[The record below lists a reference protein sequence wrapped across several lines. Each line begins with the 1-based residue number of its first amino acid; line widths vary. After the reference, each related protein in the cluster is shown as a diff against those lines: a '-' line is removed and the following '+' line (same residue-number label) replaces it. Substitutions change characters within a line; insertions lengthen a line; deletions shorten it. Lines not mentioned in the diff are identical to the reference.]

1 MPNWL
6 NSLLGRRTQPVNLRD
21 LEGAQRLANE
31 LYDGPVKLED
41 GPGGTSK
48 SIDAGDRF
56 VHGEPGNPMIEK
68 LGPVRTE
75 DLAFRAAV
83 VKAGKDLAA
92 SGASF
97 AGSASQDKVNEVLWT
112 KGYGGKM
119 QVRKW
124 LAEGGTGKPSVALRD
139 IFENGNKYGFE
150 CATAMMV
157 IYHKAILDHVGDEAF
172 DRLFTEPRNL
182 KFFRWSIE
190 DSDFTDVKR
199 LAHVP
204 SKLKPG
210 SHYYYKNPDASEA
223 NSAFG
228 GENVIYLGDGR
239 FYAHGIR
246 GASGTFEVTEAEI
259 LDTLTRLRKPGAT
272 EKPYRIDME
281 MHLDGLALSKKA
293 VPDVTDLPL

>member
-6 NSLLGRRTQPVNLRD
+6 SNLFTRPQPLVSLRD
-21 LEGAQRLANE
+21 IEGAERLAAE
-31 LYDGPVKLED
+31 VYDRPPTLED
-41 GPGGTSK
+41 APGGK
-48 SIDAGDRF
+48 RGEIDPGDRF
-56 VHGEPGNPMIEK
+56 VSGTPSNPMIEP
-68 LGPVRTE
+68 LGEKRTE

-83 VKAGKDLAA
+83 VRASEELAQ
-92 SGASF
+92 SGAAF
-97 AGSASQDKVNEVLWT
+97 AGTAKQDKVNEVLWT
-112 KGYGGKM
+112 MGYGGKM

-124 LAEGGTGKPSVALRD
+124 LKDGGIGKPSVALRD
-139 IFENGNKYGFE
+139 IFKNGDQYGFE

-182 KFFRWSIE
+182 KFFRWNIE
-190 DSDFTDVKR
+190 DDDFVDVKR

-210 SHYYYKNPDASEA
+210 SHYYYKNEGADPK
-223 NSAFG
+223 NSAWG
-228 GENVIYLGDGR
+228 GENVIYLGDGK

-246 GASGTFEVTEAEI
+246 GASGNFVVTEEEI
-259 LDTLTRLRKPGAT
+259 LTTLRNLRSPDST
-272 EKPYRIDME
+272 IEPHRIDMV

-293 VPDVTDLPL
+293 VPDTVET

>member
-6 NSLLGRRTQPVNLRD
+6 SHLFSRTQPISFRD
-21 LEGAQRLANE
+21 LEGAERIAE
-31 LYDGPVKLED
+31 EVYDSAVKIED
-41 GPGGTSK
+41 SPGGK
-48 SIDAGDRF
+48 RGKIDAGDRF
-56 VHGEPGNPMIEK
+56 VIDHPSNPLVEK
-68 LGPVRTE
+68 LGAERTE

-83 VKAGKDLAA
+83 VKASKDLAE

-97 AGSASQDKVNEVLWT
+97 AGTAKQDKVNLKLWT

-124 LAEGGTGKPSVALRD
+124 LGDGEIGKPSVALRD
-139 IFENGNKYGFE
+139 IFKNGDQYGFE

-157 IYHKAILDHVGDEAF
+157 IYHKAILDHIGDEAF
-172 DRLFTEPRNL
+172 DRLFTEPRHL

-190 DSDFTDVKR
+190 DDDFIDVKR

-210 SHYYYKNPDASEA
+210 SHYYYKNPGADPK
-223 NSAFG
+223 NSAWG
-228 GENVIYLGDGR
+228 GENVIYLGDGE

-246 GASGTFEVTEAEI
+246 GASGTFVVTEQEI
-259 LDTLTRLRKPGAT
+259 LDTLRGLRTPGST
-272 EKPYRIDME
+272 KEPHRIDME
-281 MHLDGLALSKKA
+281 MHLDGLALSIKA
-293 VPDVTDLPL
+293 VPDPLDV